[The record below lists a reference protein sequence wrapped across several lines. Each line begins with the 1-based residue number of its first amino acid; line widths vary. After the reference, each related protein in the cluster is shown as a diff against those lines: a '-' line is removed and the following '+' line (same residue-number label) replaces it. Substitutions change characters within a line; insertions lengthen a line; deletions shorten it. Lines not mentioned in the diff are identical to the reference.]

1 MSRYRLDVDFDFDFP
16 LIGISSS
23 LKDYRL
29 CWQINRALNIE
40 LCRQKDLLVSNEKKR
55 QEAYFNL
62 FQFEDAID
70 FLRYFLI
77 ANKSAGSLFIPE
89 LKQADFFMML
99 RGDAAKETALVVM
112 EKLKSLPGIEA
123 VFETNPAKLC
133 SRQNLIF
140 E

>member
-99 RGDAAKETALVVM
+99 RGDAAKEMTPGIL
-112 EKLKSLPGIEA
+112 EKLRSLPGIEV
-123 VFETNPAKLC
+123 VFETNPANLR
-133 SRQNLIF
+133 SRQNLIL